1 MTRYLPL
8 RSGHEPGRKG
18 VELSLKC
25 PHHPS
30 HPLPIATMLGAINAT
45 PVSFW
50 VWSKEIACSAKSLLS
65 HFLAEFS
72 MGQVVE
78 PSGDRQ
84 LESWFYRLRRVEVR
98 VSPDALSCKLPPM
111 DLK

>member
-18 VELSLKC
+18 EELSLKY

-30 HPLPIATMLGAINAT
+30 HPLIIATMLGAIDELQSNFGCGARELPT
-45 PVSFW
+45 QLN
-50 VWSKEIACSAKSLLS
+50 LLS
-65 HFLAEFS
+65 CFLAELS

-84 LESWFYRLRRVEVR
+84 LESWFYCLRWAEERVLPE
-98 VSPDALSCKLPPM
+98 SLCCKLPPVG
-111 DLK
+111 LK